1 MSRILKSVSLVIS
14 FALASAFSVAPAK
27 ASQTIIDT
35 LDGSTI
41 IGDYTFTITIPQLGP
56 GGSVRIQIVD
66 VYGAA
71 NYGIVPVINIQN
83 AGSYTYSIDPFGTI
97 AEALLRLPAG
107 SWGSNAGL
115 GGVVPLRPGLN
126 QIRVDY
132 IDDNDLMV
140 NQPLLTNIVF
150 KHACEPGTY
159 STDGGVPLTG
169 SLACTNSPAN
179 SYVATTGATSAT
191 ACPSGYTSPAG
202 SDALSDCIAPVV
214 TQTTT
219 TATTTAAVTKPLPTL
234 AKGKKMKIKA
244 LATQIEMSVPAKAKA
259 TAKVAKSSR
268 KICKVSGTSIKAL
281 KVGSCVVTVKVKPK
295 KGSATTK
302 TTTITVS

>member
-41 IGDYTFTITIPQLGP
+41 IGDYTFTITIPQLDP
-56 GGSVRIQIVD
+56 GGLVRIQIVD
-66 VYGAA
+66 VYGNASYA
-71 NYGIVPVINIQN
+71 IVPRINIQS
-83 AGSYTYSIDPFGTI
+83 AGSHTFTIDPYSSI
-97 AEALLRLPAG
+97 ELALTRLPSG
-107 SWGSNAGL
+107 SSGSNGPGNSL
-115 GGVVPLRPGLN
+115 LRPGVN

-132 IDDNDLMV
+132 SDGTLTGF
-140 NQPLLTNIVF
+140 QPTLTNVTF
-150 KHACEPGTY
+150 KHACRPGTF
-159 STDGGVPLTG
+159 SSDGGVPLTG
-169 SLACTNSPAN
+169 SLACTQSPAN

-202 SDALSDCIAPVV
+202 SDALSDCIAPIV

-281 KVGSCVVTVKVKPK
+281 KQGACVVTVKVKPK

-302 TTTITVS
+302 ATTITVN